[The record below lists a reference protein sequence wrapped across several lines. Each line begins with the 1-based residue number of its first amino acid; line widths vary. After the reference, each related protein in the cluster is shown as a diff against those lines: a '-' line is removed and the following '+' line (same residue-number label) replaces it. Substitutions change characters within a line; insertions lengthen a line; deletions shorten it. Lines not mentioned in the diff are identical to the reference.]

1 MNITVHVP
9 DAAAADLDAAGPDPA
24 RALLEA
30 YALDGYRR
38 QLLGESAVRRLLGFE
53 TRMDVHA
60 FLKEHG
66 VPWPSL
72 SMEDIERDTAV
83 ALEVA
88 RRHRAQSDA
97 AVGDLRK

>member
-1 MNITVHVP
+1 MDITVHIP
-9 DAAAADLDAAGPDPA
+9 DECAGALADSGQDPA

-30 YALDGYRR
+30 YALEGYRR
-38 QLLGESAVRRLLGFE
+38 QVLGESAIRRLLGFE

-60 FLKEHG
+60 FLNEHG
-66 VPWPSL
+66 VAWPSL

-88 RRHRAQSDA
+88 RRHRAQSDPA
-97 AVGDLRK
+97 AGNVRP